1 MGAKQIVFVAK
12 HVGGFCWWQT
22 DTTDY
27 GVKNTA
33 WRGGKGDVMRDLAA
47 SCRRRGLKLGVYLRR
62 ARCRA
67 AAEPD
72 TLPGL
77 ANERSHVGLRA
88 SGGGAAEESMR
99 RICRKKPI
107 VNLPS
112 EERRQCMN

>member
-47 SCRRRGLKLGVYLRR
+47 SCRRRGLKLGV
-62 ARCRA
+62 
-67 AAEPD
+67 
-72 TLPGL
+72 
-77 ANERSHVGLRA
+77 
-88 SGGGAAEESMR
+88 
-99 RICRKKPI
+99 
-107 VNLPS
+107 
-112 EERRQCMN
+112 